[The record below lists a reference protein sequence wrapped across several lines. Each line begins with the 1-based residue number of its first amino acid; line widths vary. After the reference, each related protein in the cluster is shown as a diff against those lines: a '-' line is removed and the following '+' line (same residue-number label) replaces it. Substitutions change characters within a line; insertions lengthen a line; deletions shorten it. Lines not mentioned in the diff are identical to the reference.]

1 MKTNKEYIQEDIFS
15 SIKELLKKTDLSNL
29 VGDDSFTESDQLEE
43 AENVEVSEAGK
54 LSLHMDAM
62 KMNLYLELTAPV
74 NQEND
79 ITILSIKNRVLEF
92 GEECYNKVD
101 WTLVQELYNRVF
113 IEGEIIPSTPIAK
126 GTVVEYRIPQYIKV
140 KESLYIDL
148 APKMASSGN
157 VDFHKINSFITVTN
171 GEYIGDII
179 PEFPG
184 ISGRNLLGETIPP
197 PTKVISYITKGINT
211 FEKSGKLY
219 SSIDGCLKILNDTI
233 FIDNCLEIT
242 TNVDYQTG
250 DIDFDGDV
258 HVVMSV
264 REGFKIKSSGDI
276 FIDENLE
283 PTDVVCI
290 NNLYVQQGIWGDP
303 KYNILCGG
311 ILTSKHIEH
320 SNIKSKGTVFAQ
332 KSIIKSNISTL
343 DKIVLDKTGS
353 IIGGEYYALNGI
365 KTGNIGNKSGIKTKL
380 ILGIDHEIK
389 GKLEI
394 IQKNVTEI
402 NFEMDRLQNSL
413 KATAEREER
422 DKIKYLFLCLKNRL
436 NSLNNYSRSLL
447 AQLDKNDRSTLI
459 VTGTVYPGTEIEIC
473 HLTLKVDKEY
483 KKVEFSL
490 DKENGKIKWEYL

>member
-1 MKTNKEYIQEDIFS
+1 MKTNKEYIQEDIFA
-15 SIKELLKKTDLSNL
+15 SINKLLKKTDLSSL
-29 VGDDSFTESDQLEE
+29 IGDDSYSENESQDLSKEI
-43 AENVEVSEAGK
+43 EVSESGK
-54 LSLHMDAM
+54 LNLHMDAM
-62 KMNLYLELTAPV
+62 KMNLYMDLTAPV

-79 ITILSIKNRVLEF
+79 ISILSIKNRVLEF

-126 GTVVEYRIPQYIKV
+126 GTVVEYRIPEYIRV
-140 KESLYIDL
+140 KDSLYIDL
-148 APKMASSGN
+148 APKMARSGN

-211 FEKSGKLY
+211 VERSGKLY

-264 REGFKIKSSGDI
+264 REGFKIKSNGDI

-283 PTDVVCI
+283 PTNVTCT

-303 KYNILCGG
+303 KYNIMCGG

-320 SNIKSKGTVFAQ
+320 SNIKSKGTVYAQ

-343 DKIVLDKTGS
+343 DKIVLDKTGA
-353 IIGGEYYALNGI
+353 IIGGEYHALNGI
-365 KTGNIGNKSGIKTKL
+365 KVGNVGNKSGITTNIVLGTDYEVKEKL
-380 ILGIDHEIK
+380 K
-389 GKLEI
+389 I
-394 IQKNVTEI
+394 IQGNITEI
-402 NFEMDRLQNSL
+402 NFEMDRLQNNL
-413 KATAEREER
+413 KATTEREER

-447 AQLDKNDRSTLI
+447 SRLDKNDKSTLI
-459 VTGTVYPGTEIEIC
+459 VTGTIYPGTNIDIC
-473 HLTLKVDKEY
+473 HLSLKIDKEY

-490 DKENGKIKWEYL
+490 DKENGKIKWEYI